1 MGLSKDQ
8 EQSLAL
14 RLGLTAVSAM
24 ASEAA
29 TFPID
34 ITKTRLQ
41 LQGEMSGA
49 MQEGPKRGT
58 ISMAM
63 AIGREEGISGLYRG
77 LSPALLRHVFYT
89 SIRIVAYENLRK
101 SLSNGEDPQNLSVT
115 KKALIGGASGIIGQV
130 SFVGLSF
137 KCKDW
142 SKFSCNVIPLMN
154 VLTMYFI

>member
-1 MGLSKDQ
+1 MVREMGLSKDQ

-24 ASEAA
+24 ASEAV

-41 LQGEMSGA
+41 LQGEMGGA
-49 MQEGPKRGT
+49 TQGGAKRGA

-130 SFVGLSF
+130 SFVGSSSIARIDPSF
-137 KCKDW
+137 
-142 SKFSCNVIPLMN
+142 LA
-154 VLTMYFI
+154 T